1 MKRVFLYVSG
11 GDYAALAF
19 EENFNAQKVYE
30 KMVRRGLSEIT
41 VSDGIDIIIKEFG
54 EIDDK
59 FIEFMKDHLCDYDQL
74 KDADIF
80 EVKPAKEE
88 D

>member
-11 GDYAALAF
+11 VDYSALDF
-19 EENFNAQKVYE
+19 SRDYNAQEVYE
-30 KMVRRGLSEIT
+30 EMIKKGLTQNT
-41 VSDGIDIIIKEFG
+41 VDDIDITIKEFG

-59 FIEFMKDHLCDYDQL
+59 FIEFMKDYLCDYDQL
-74 KDADIF
+74 SDADIF
-80 EVKPAKEE
+80 EVKPIKEE